1 MNFLNNMK
9 IRTKLTVLIV
19 FVSALLGGIGLT
31 GLLGINNSNNALL
44 SVYNDRL
51 LAINQLNEI
60 RSNQMQ
66 IRIELLSAR
75 QETDGFEVMGHADKV
90 SGNIFVIEN
99 ILKSYNARRMA
110 EEEKKLLDAFVKE
123 RINFGMTGV
132 MPTIDLLQAEK
143 FAEADKLRKEVMDP
157 AYAKASDG
165 IDALIKHQVDA
176 AKNEYERALA
186 IGKTIRIASIASIIM
201 GLALTILIG
210 LVITRSVNRGV
221 STLADAAKRLSDG
234 DLTARA
240 NLASQDELGEVA
252 QAFNQ
257 MANDFSSII
266 GTIRNSA
273 DQVTCAAE
281 TQSNA
286 AEQIAALA
294 DSQREH
300 ATSAATA
307 IEGLNTMVKDVAEKA
322 QSISEA
328 AQEAGAMADKGHDVV
343 NAAVNGIQEISRTV
357 NESEAMIESL
367 GLRSDQIGQ
376 IVGVIKDIANQTN
389 LLALNAAIEAARAGE
404 QGRGF
409 AVVADE
415 VRKLAERTTNATSEI
430 STMIGA
436 IQSEISN
443 AVTTMGKGGEQAEEG
458 VAKAHQAGEAIDQ
471 ITASVKHVVEMIQ
484 QIAHATRDESEI
496 AGTVASR
503 IEQIARMASESSK
516 TIGQTAAA
524 CHDIQTMTH
533 ALQDE
538 VARFRL

>member
-1 MNFLNNMK
+1 VSFLNNMK

-90 SGNIFVIEN
+90 SRNIFVIEN
-99 ILKSYNARRMA
+99 ILKSYNARQMA
-110 EEEKKLLDAFVKE
+110 EEEKKLLAAFIKE
-123 RINFGMTGV
+123 RINFGMNGV

-143 FAEADKLRKEVMDP
+143 FAEADQLRKDVMDP

-165 IDALIKHQVDA
+165 IDTLIKHQVDA

-186 IGKTIRIASIASIIM
+186 VGKTIRIASIASIVV
-201 GLALTILIG
+201 GLVLTMLIG

-221 STLADAAKRLSDG
+221 STLADSAKRLSDG

-240 NLASQDELGEVA
+240 NLMSQDELGEVA
-252 QAFNQ
+252 RAFNQ
-257 MANDFSSII
+257 MAADFSSII

-281 TQSNA
+281 TQSAA

-294 DSQREH
+294 NSQREQ
-300 ATSAATA
+300 ATNAATA
-307 IEGLNTMVKDVAEKA
+307 IEGLNTMVKEVAEKA

-328 AQEAGAMADKGHDVV
+328 AHEASAMADKGHDVV
-343 NAAVNGIQEISRTV
+343 NAAVNGIQAISRTV

-367 GLRSDQIGQ
+367 GHRSDQIGK
-376 IVGVIKDIANQTN
+376 IVGVIKDIADQTN

-436 IQSEISN
+436 IQSEISS

-458 VAKAHQAGEAIDQ
+458 VAMAHQADEAIDQ
-471 ITASVKHVVEMIQ
+471 ITASVKRVVEMIQ
-484 QIAHATRDESEI
+484 QIAQATREESEI
-496 AGTVASR
+496 TGTVATR
-503 IEQIARMASESSK
+503 IEQIARMASESSA
-516 TIGQTAAA
+516 TIGQTAEA
-524 CHDIQTMTH
+524 CHGIQTMTH

>member
-75 QETDGFEVMGHADKV
+75 QETDGFEVMAHADKV
-90 SGNIFVIEN
+90 SRNIFLIEN
-99 ILKSYNARRMA
+99 ILKSYNARQMS
-110 EEEKKLLDAFVKE
+110 EEEKKLLAAFIKE
-123 RINFGMTGV
+123 RMNFGMNGV

-143 FAEADKLRKEVMDP
+143 FAQADKLRKDVMDP
-157 AYAKASDG
+157 AYAKASEG

-186 IGKTIRIASIASIIM
+186 IGKTIRIASIASIVV

-221 STLADAAKRLSDG
+221 STLADSAKRLSAG

-240 NLASQDELGEVA
+240 NLVSQDELGEVA

-257 MANDFSSII
+257 MAADFSSII

-273 DQVTCAAE
+273 DQVNCAAE

-294 DSQREH
+294 NSQTEQ
-300 ATSAATA
+300 AANAATA
-307 IEGLNTMVKDVAEKA
+307 IEGLNTMVKEVAEKA
-322 QSISEA
+322 KSISEA
-328 AQEAGAMADKGHDVV
+328 AHEASVMADKGHDVV
-343 NAAVNGIQEISRTV
+343 NAAVNGIQAISRTV

-367 GLRSDQIGQ
+367 GHRSNQIGQ
-376 IVGVIKDIANQTN
+376 IVGVIKDIADQTN

-415 VRKLAERTTNATSEI
+415 VRKLAERTTHATSEI

-436 IQSEISN
+436 IQSEISS

-458 VAKAHQAGEAIDQ
+458 VAMAHQADEAIDQ
-471 ITASVKHVVEMIQ
+471 ITASVKRVVEMIQ
-484 QIAHATRDESEI
+484 QIAHATREESEI
-496 AGTVASR
+496 TGTVATR
-503 IEQIARMASESSK
+503 IDQIARMASESSA
-516 TIGQTAAA
+516 TIGQTAEA
-524 CHDIQTMTH
+524 CRGIQAMTH

>member
-31 GLLGINNSNNALL
+31 GLLGIHNSNNALL

-99 ILKSYNARRMA
+99 ILKSYKARRMT
-110 EEEKKLLDAFVKE
+110 EEEKKLLEAFIRE
-123 RINFGMTGV
+123 RVNFGMTGV

-143 FAEADKLRKEVMDP
+143 FAEADALRKEVMDP

-186 IGKTIRIASIASIIM
+186 IGKIIRIASIASIVV
-201 GLALTILIG
+201 GLALTMLIG
-210 LVITRSVNRGV
+210 LIITRSVNRGV
-221 STLADAAKRLSDG
+221 STLADAAKKLSDG

-240 NLASQDELGEVA
+240 TLLSQDELGEVA
-252 QAFNQ
+252 QAFNK
-257 MANDFSSII
+257 MADDFSSII
-266 GTIRNSA
+266 GTIHNSA

-281 TQSNA
+281 TQSSA

-294 DSQREH
+294 NSQTEQ
-300 ATSAATA
+300 AANAATA
-307 IEGLNTMVKDVAEKA
+307 IEGLDTMVKEVAEKA

-328 AQEAGAMADKGHDVV
+328 AHEASAMADKGHAVV
-343 NAAVNGIQEISRTV
+343 NAAVNGIQAISRTV
-357 NESEAMIESL
+357 KESEAMIESL
-367 GLRSDQIGQ
+367 GLRSDQIGK
-376 IVGVIKDIANQTN
+376 IVGVIKDIADQTN

-458 VAKAHQAGEAIDQ
+458 VAMAHQADEAINQ
-471 ITASVKHVVEMIQ
+471 ITASVKRVVEMIQ
-484 QIAHATRDESEI
+484 LIAHATREESEI
-496 AGTVASR
+496 TGTVAAR
-503 IEQIARMASESSK
+503 IDQIARMASESSA
-516 TIGQTAAA
+516 TIGQTAEA
-524 CHDIQTMTH
+524 CRGIQAMTH